1 MDIQFLYLTTTGW
14 KTGKPHR
21 IEIWFVEHDRRYYI
35 TSERGRLAHWIQ
47 NIMRLPK
54 VSFNVYNMQFEGSA
68 RILEQARDHELS
80 ALVSKLMR
88 EKYGWSDGL
97 IVELISDSL
106 LPK

>member
-1 MDIQFLYLTTTGW
+1 MDVQFLYLTTTGR

-21 IEIWFVEHDRRYYI
+21 IEIWFVEHDKRYYI
-35 TSERGRLAHWIQ
+35 TSERGRRAHWIQ

-54 VSFNVYNMQFEGSA
+54 VSFNVSNMQFEGSA
-68 RILEQARDHELS
+68 RILDQARDYELS

-88 EKYGWSDGL
+88 EKYGWGDGL
-97 IVELISDSL
+97 IVELINNSL